1 MKKVTLFI
9 FLLFTV
15 SCFSAFAQKDKDALE
30 VLKKVEKR
38 GLAHKSI
45 LTSVDYKLENPE
57 EKNNE
62 TLNGKLLMKGNKF
75 KFTIDQTET
84 YCDGKTK
91 WVYLIESDEVNVSNV
106 VQADDLDPEEQFIN
120 NPLSIFSFYKKDFKY
135 VLKGKEKIDTKNSTV
150 IDLTPENLKKPYF
163 KIRLWILDNYDIYAI
178 KYFQKDGIRINLF
191 FKDFKTNIKAENS
204 DFIFD
209 KKKYPNV
216 EIIDLR

>member
-1 MKKVTLFI
+1 MKKITLFI

-15 SCFSAFAQKDKDALE
+15 SHFFAFAQKDKNALE
-30 VLKKVEKR
+30 ILKKVEKR
-38 GLAHKSI
+38 GLKHKTI

-62 TLNGKLLMKGNKF
+62 TLSGKLLIKGNKF
-75 KFTIDQTET
+75 KFTIDQTES
-84 YCDGKTK
+84 YSDGKTK
-91 WVYLIESDEVNVSNV
+91 WVYLNESNEVNISNV
-106 VQADDLDPEEQFIN
+106 SLSEDLDPEEEFIN
-120 NPLSIFSFYKKDFKY
+120 KPLSIFSLYKKDFKY
-135 VLKGKEKIDTKNSTV
+135 VLKGKEKIDNKNSTV
-150 IDLTPENLKKPYF
+150 IDLTPESLKKPYF

-191 FKDFKTNIKAENS
+191 FKNFKTNIKAENS